1 MTITRKNAQLYF
13 TAILSLFWI
22 ILGLILGM
30 VSVYLQAQGY
40 SNSRIGIT
48 LAIVYTL
55 STFLQPALAAVY
67 SRTGKPLR
75 RCLAVTYAVLGALTA
90 SVLFL
95 PLKGLAL
102 SINLIALF
110 ALQSS
115 LQSSVNALVQTF
127 EMAGCSVNFGAARGV
142 GSLAYGLAIAIAGTA
157 VEKVSPL
164 RLPYIYLLFTVIMV
178 LLLALP
184 RMNDQ
189 TPLIRKK
196 AVSGDAK
203 HSAFSHPSFIFLLLA
218 SGCLSLNAVVNGS
231 FMLQIMQNMGG
242 NSAEYGIAT
251 AIPAIVEFPAMLLF
265 SRFSKRF
272 GSNRLLAL
280 SGWAWFAKNGLIL
293 LARSPEAIYAAQIL
307 QFFSYAFFIPGVVQ
321 FIGQILPQEAFLKG
335 QSLQGSAYTAGSVI
349 ATLFGGSLL
358 DLAGVRGTLSIAQ
371 LFSLMGAIFLTLA
384 VHKASKMNP

>member
-1 MTITRKNAQLYF
+1 MTITRKNSQLYF
-13 TAILSLFWI
+13 TAILSMFWI

-48 LAIVYTL
+48 LAVVYTL
-55 STFLQPALAAVY
+55 STLLQPVLASIY
-67 SRTGKPLR
+67 DRTGKPLR
-75 RCLAVTYAVLGALTA
+75 SCLAVTYAILGALTV

-95 PLKGLAL
+95 PLKGIFL

-115 LQSSVNALVQTF
+115 LQSSVNSLVQTF
-127 EMAGCSVNFGAARGV
+127 ELAGFPINFGAARGA
-142 GSLAYGLAIAIAGTA
+142 GSLAYGFVIAIAGAA

-164 RLPYIYLLFTVIMV
+164 RLPYVYLFFTMIMV

-184 RMNDQ
+184 RMNDHA
-189 TPLIRKK
+189 PLSRNK
-196 AVSGDAK
+196 ADSGNAG
-203 HSAFSHPSFIFLLLA
+203 HSAFSHPSFILLLLA
-218 SGCLSLNAVVNGS
+218 SGCFSLNAVVNGS

-265 SRFSKRF
+265 SRFCKRF
-272 GSNRLLAL
+272 GNHRLMIL
-280 SGWAWFAKNGLIL
+280 SGWSWFAKNGLIL
-293 LARSPEAIYAAQIL
+293 LARSPEAIYAAQLL
-307 QFFSYAFFIPGVVQ
+307 QFFSFAFFIPSVVW
-321 FIGQILPQEAFLKG
+321 FIGHILPKEAFLKG

-349 ATLFGGSLL
+349 ATLFGGTLL
-358 DLAGVRGTLSIAQ
+358 DIVGVRGTLTIAQ
-371 LFSLMGAIFLTLA
+371 MFSLLGAILLTVAVKKSAA
-384 VHKASKMNP
+384 VHS